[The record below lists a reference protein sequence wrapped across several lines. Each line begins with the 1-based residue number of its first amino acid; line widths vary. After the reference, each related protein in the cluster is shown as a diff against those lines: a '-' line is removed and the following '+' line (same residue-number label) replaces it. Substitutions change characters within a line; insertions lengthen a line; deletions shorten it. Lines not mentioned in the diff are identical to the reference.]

1 MRLPRFPF
9 TEPVLSGEILRFAQN
24 DRSEGFRALAH
35 RNDNGR
41 RASQLCLPSV
51 IARHVSAEA
60 I

>member
-35 RNDNGR
+35 RNDGWER
-41 RASQLCLPSV
+41 SSR
-51 IARHVSAEA
+51 
-60 I
+60 